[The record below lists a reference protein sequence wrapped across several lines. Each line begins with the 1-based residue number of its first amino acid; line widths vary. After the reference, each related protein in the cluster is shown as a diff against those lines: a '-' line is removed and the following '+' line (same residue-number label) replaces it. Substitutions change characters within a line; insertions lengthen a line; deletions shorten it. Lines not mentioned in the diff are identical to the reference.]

1 MALHPVFVHFHT
13 GILAACAVLALI
25 NIVLRLVFRDA
36 IRTPGTRMSRIFHEF
51 DVFIFWGTV
60 IGIIG
65 MVVAMITGFMDWP
78 LVALLNDPLMR
89 FKILWSGVA
98 LQIYVAVFIV
108 RAKLGDRVWEGTS
121 SFLIYGGLVVV
132 GGLLIVLIAAM
143 GGIAEYGVSILSPLL
158 KWLGLP
164 WP

>member
-1 MALHPVFVHFHT
+1 
-13 GILAACAVLALI
+13 
-25 NIVLRLVFRDA
+25 
-36 IRTPGTRMSRIFHEF
+36 MSRIFHEF